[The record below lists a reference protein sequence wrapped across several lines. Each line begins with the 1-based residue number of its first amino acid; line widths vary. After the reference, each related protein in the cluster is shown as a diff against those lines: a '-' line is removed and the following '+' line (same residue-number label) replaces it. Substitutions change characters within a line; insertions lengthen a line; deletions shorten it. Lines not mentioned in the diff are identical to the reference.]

1 MVCSLAPIH
10 AELEEGLT
18 STTPRWDVTL
28 GLTSR
33 RGFNL
38 SSSTIESVFE
48 PVSSS
53 DFYNISGCPEELF
66 KYMYELA
73 TYAHEFEL
81 ASRMTCVTFEMAP
94 VLTVEKAIK
103 EWQPPY
109 LSESDADIDHLSTA
123 TLPTDCNS
131 DPVQAAHYVQDLYHC
146 AQAWRFALLI
156 YIERVFK
163 WRRQEASQTRLSLF
177 ARKTLNNMSSCRRS
191 VMVQKQ
197 LLLPV
202 FLAACETDDEN
213 LRDEARDYCKWW
225 AGQTRYEMFITSLGM
240 LEEVWA
246 SSADTNNWWG
256 SLIDEKFGYGST
268 QQYLFG

>member
-1 MVCSLAPIH
+1 MLVW
-10 AELEEGLT
+10 
-18 STTPRWDVTL
+18 WDVTL

-33 RGFNL
+33 RGFVL
-38 SSSTIESVFE
+38 SGSTINSVFD
-48 PVSSS
+48 PANSS
-53 DFYNISGCPEELF
+53 DFYSISGCPQELF
-66 KYMYELA
+66 KHMYQLA

-81 ASRMTCVTFEMAP
+81 ASRMTCVTFDMRP
-94 VLTVEKAIK
+94 VLAVEEAIK
-103 EWQPPY
+103 AWQPPY
-109 LSESDADIDHLSTA
+109 SIESDADIDHLAAAS
-123 TLPTDCNS
+123 LPSDYRS
-131 DPVQAAHYVQDLYHC
+131 DPIQAAHYIQDLYHC

-163 WRRQEASQTRLSLF
+163 WRRREASQTCLSLY
-177 ARKTLNNMSSCRRS
+177 ARKALNNMSSCRRS

-213 LRDEARDYCKWW
+213 LRDEAREYCKWW
-225 AGQTRYEMFITSLGM
+225 TGQTRYEMFITSLGM

-246 SSADTNNWWG
+246 SSADTDSWWG
-256 SLIDEKFGYGST
+256 SLIDHKFGFGST